1 MNLIHIGEKVINLEK
16 IYNKIDKILEARSS
30 GLSQQEVADK
40 LDVDRTFI
48 SRLEGIGEV
57 HKGKDIA
64 VAGFPIKNKDEVIS
78 VLEKHGIDFYIIMTE
93 QERREF
99 AESKNGAELINE
111 LMALLAK
118 GRSYDVVI
126 VIASDMRS
134 KMLAALL
141 DKEIITI
148 NIGHSPLT
156 QDVYI
161 DPALLDSVIESVKD
175 KKA

>member
-1 MNLIHIGEKVINLEK
+1 
-16 IYNKIDKILEARSS
+16 
-30 GLSQQEVADK
+30 
-40 LDVDRTFI
+40 
-48 SRLEGIGEV
+48 LEGIGEV

>member
-40 LDVDRTFI
+40 LNVDRTFI

-161 DPALLDSVIESVKD
+161 DPALLDSVIESIKD

>member
-1 MNLIHIGEKVINLEK
+1 MNLIRIGEKVINLEK

-40 LDVDRTFI
+40 LNVDRTFI
-48 SRLEGIGEV
+48 SRLERIGEV

-64 VAGFPIKNKDEVIS
+64 VAGFPIKNKDEIIS

-99 AESKNGAELINE
+99 AGSKNGAELINE

>member
-40 LDVDRTFI
+40 LNVDRTFI

>member
-40 LDVDRTFI
+40 LNVDRTFI

-78 VLEKHGIDFYIIMTE
+78 VLEKHGIDFYVIMTE

-99 AESKNGAELINE
+99 AASKNGAELINE
-111 LMALLAK
+111 LMAMLAK

-156 QDVYI
+156 QDVYV

>member
-40 LDVDRTFI
+40 LNVDRTFI

-78 VLEKHGIDFYIIMTE
+78 VLERHGIDFYVIMTE

-99 AESKNGAELINE
+99 AASKNGAELINE
-111 LMALLAK
+111 LMAMLAK

-156 QDVYI
+156 QDVYV

-175 KKA
+175 KKV

>member
-40 LDVDRTFI
+40 LNVDRTFI

-78 VLEKHGIDFYIIMTE
+78 VLEKHGIDFYVIMTE

-99 AESKNGAELINE
+99 AAGKNGAELINE
-111 LMALLAK
+111 LMAMLAK

-156 QDVYI
+156 QDVYV